1 MHTLTSV
8 WRAAASTTHCYA
20 DTYVCRPL
28 KDLNNYFVRA
38 TDNENGPIK
47 DQYSDGGAWVIRYFV
62 ADTGCQL

>member
-1 MHTLTSV
+1 
-8 WRAAASTTHCYA
+8 
-20 DTYVCRPL
+20 L

-62 ADTGCQL
+62 ADTGCQLSSRKVLI